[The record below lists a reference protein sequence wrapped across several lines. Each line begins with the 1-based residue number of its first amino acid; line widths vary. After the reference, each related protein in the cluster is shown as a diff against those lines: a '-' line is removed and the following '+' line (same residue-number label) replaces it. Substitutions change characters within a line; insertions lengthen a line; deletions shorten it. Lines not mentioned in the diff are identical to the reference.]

1 MNKRLYDAIQTRK
14 KLIDSAMALFAQKG
28 YAATSIDDICAHS
41 GCSKGSLYYH
51 FRSKEQ
57 LFLELAEFA
66 FKESWNVWNELSTP
80 IPSVREKLFAYADY
94 FVDHHNKPLNKAGEE
109 FIAKVGPHSE
119 IGMKFFAIV
128 MGVVDDFEKL
138 VAEGIA
144 SGEFKNENPKELA
157 FMILSYYSGLSD
169 SRSFLDRE
177 GMKNLFRKATS
188 LLLEGISRTS
198 SP

>member
-1 MNKRLYDAIQTRK
+1 MNKRLYDAAQTRK

-41 GCSKGSLYYH
+41 YCSKGSLYYH
-51 FRSKEQ
+51 FHSKEQ
-57 LFLELAEFA
+57 LFLELAEHA
-66 FKESWNVWNELSTP
+66 FKESWNVWNELSAP
-80 IPSVREKLFAYADY
+80 IPSVRDKLYAYADY

-109 FIAKVGPHSE
+109 FIAKVGPQSE

-177 GMKNLFRKATS
+177 GMKSLFRKATT
-188 LLLEGISRTS
+188 LLLEGISLTS
-198 SP
+198 PT